1 MKNLVRTVALVL
13 VWAGA
18 GATVVG
24 FVQPWAYLDMREPS
38 VLKQVR
44 GIAAVQQ
51 PEAVQGLTKGVT
63 KGIGQGLNK
72 LGKVTATIRRG
83 TETVTGDLPSLSDIP
98 HEVSGIQIP
107 QLANQ
112 PDAKVAAA
120 VIELLMNERQHVG
133 AKSYLVYVLPGLALL
148 AALLLTFLGSVLAVS
163 LGAALLCAA
172 VAGVGFWKL
181 LTTNTTALFI
191 AITIGPGL
199 WLSLWGYVAVA
210 AGGLLRTLTRGK
222 A

>member
-1 MKNLVRTVALVL
+1 MKLVRAAMLVL

-18 GATVVG
+18 GATVLG

-44 GIAAVQQ
+44 GMATIQQ

-63 KGIGQGLNK
+63 KGIGEGFSK

-83 TETVTGDLPSLSDIP
+83 AETVTGELPNLSDIP
-98 HEVSGIQIP
+98 HQVSGIQIP

-112 PDAKVAAA
+112 PNAKVAAA
-120 VIELLMNERQHVG
+120 VIELLMSERQHVG

-199 WLSLWGYVAVA
+199 WMSLWGYVAVA
-210 AGGLLRTLTRGK
+210 VGGVATALTRRK

>member
-1 MKNLVRTVALVL
+1 MTLVRAGALVL
-13 VWAGA
+13 VWAGVA
-18 GATVVG
+18 ASVVG

-44 GIAAVQQ
+44 EVAQQ
-51 PEAVQGLTKGVT
+51 PEVAQQITKGLG
-63 KGIGQGLNK
+63 KGLSQ

-83 TETVTGDLPSLSDIP
+83 AETVTGELPNLSDIP
-98 HEVSGIQIP
+98 RQVSGIQIP

-112 PDAKVAAA
+112 SNAKVATAL
-120 VIELLMNERQHVG
+120 IELLMNERQHIGV
-133 AKSYLVYVLPGLALL
+133 KSYLVYALPGAALL

-199 WLSLWGYVAVA
+199 WMSLWGYVAIA
-210 AGGLLRTLTRGK
+210 AGSLLNTLARVRK
-222 A
+222 S